1 MVSFDTSSTNK
12 NYSAYL
18 VDSKVDSQGNIYLL
32 GRFYDSMNVLGTVIS
47 SAGGLDTFI
56 IKLNSDGDLLFAK
69 RYGGT
74 GDTYSRAI
82 EVDSSGN
89 IYFTGY
95 LSEGSFTI
103 DNFTAGPANNMV
115 YTIKLNSSGERIW
128 SMFGAANNG
137 HNFFTDLA
145 LSNNENSI
153 YVTGGSYDSFAY
165 GSNSQ
170 SIGNGANTGLSAL
183 FFELSTSNGAVG
195 SVITTGGTNCN
206 CVAEQV
212 IIDDSNNI
220 YVAGIHAGTLDLTND
235 IGQSFASK
243 GSYDIFVWKD
253 FVPTAAISI
262 GSESNDV
269 IHDLKFDSNGNLLL
283 GIKYG
288 SSFDVS
294 NNFSLT
300 SENENAII
308 KVNSSLQFLLGY
320 EIPNSSGSTISNI
333 AVSQNGTIYS
343 NYGNSSGSKIEKLDT
358 NLNSLRKS

>member
-1 MVSFDTSSTNK
+1 M
-12 NYSAYL
+12 
-18 VDSKVDSQGNIYLL
+18 
-32 GRFYDSMNVLGTVIS
+32 
-47 SAGGLDTFI
+47 
-56 IKLNSDGDLLFAK
+56 
-69 RYGGT
+69 
-74 GDTYSRAI
+74 
-82 EVDSSGN
+82 
-89 IYFTGY
+89 
-95 LSEGSFTI
+95 SEGSFTI

-262 GSESNDV
+262 GSESNDF
-269 IHDLKFDSNGNLLL
+269 IHDLKFDSNVNLLL

-358 NLNSLRKS
+358 NLNSLGKVEFVDNSQDFSSANLVGDLGIYLSNLSISPNDNLYLISSLFNRIQLKEKGKEILKSKDTTSDLFLLRLDSNLNY